1 MVAESLSSIS
11 GSLLSS
17 YESYDTMSKILDVCI
32 IYHDES
38 YTLGLEGKEIKKT
51 TLQTME
57 VTSKGGRY
65 KKGILSPT
73 RISQP
78 NGEAK
83 VTNRGCKAKCHC
95 LVSSRTNPYCCSVC
109 HNVCNSTFGNE
120 KPKEDHGICRPV
132 KRIGAKLFRF
142 GLVDSSNKNGNL
154 LSGSS
159 PSVPYSSALP
169 ISITRRYN
177 KRAVLCGVSYRRRKF
192 RLKGTINDITNM
204 KELLIKNFKFPNEC
218 IRVLTEQEQNANLIP
233 TKHNILE
240 SLKWL
245 VKDCEAGD
253 SLVFY
258 FSGHGLQQ
266 PDFKEDEIDGYDETL
281 CPVDF
286 LKEGMIIDNDINST
300 IVWPLKKGVTLHA
313 IVDAC
318 HSGTILDLLYVYKH
332 ESGIW
337 EDNKPP
343 SKEPI
348 RKHTSGGLAIC
359 LSACEDSQTA
369 ADSTVFGGK
378 GMNGVLTYLFTKIIR
393 ESPEITYGRLLQK
406 MHDEIKKINRSR
418 CNNRLFQHIFH
429 RRIAQD
435 PLLSSSEKFD
445 VSTTKFTL

>member
-1 MVAESLSSIS
+1 MYGYYCCKNIC
-11 GSLLSS
+11 GS
-17 YESYDTMSKILDVCI
+17 K
-32 IYHDES
+32 
-38 YTLGLEGKEIKKT
+38 
-51 TLQTME
+51 
-57 VTSKGGRY
+57 
-65 KKGILSPT
+65 
-73 RISQP
+73 P

-83 VTNRGCKAKCHC
+83 VTCRGCKPECHC
-95 LVSSRTNPYCCSVC
+95 LVPSTLGHGRSKEVC
-109 HNVCNSTFGNE
+109 
-120 KPKEDHGICRPV
+120 GICHPV
-132 KRIGAKLFRF
+132 KKIGAKLFQF
-142 GLVDSSNKNGNL
+142 GHLDSSNKHDNL
-154 LSGSS
+154 LSRSLLPPPM
-159 PSVPYSSALP
+159 PSSSAFP
-169 ISITRRYN
+169 STSRYN

-192 RLKGTINDITNM
+192 RLKGTINDISNM
-204 KELLIKNFKFPNEC
+204 RELLIKNFKFPKEC

-240 SLKWL
+240 SLRWL
-245 VKDCEAGD
+245 VKDCQEGD

-266 PDFKEDEIDGYDETL
+266 PDFKEDEIDGFDETL

-286 LKEGMIIDNDINST
+286 MKEGMIIDNDINST

-318 HSGTILDLLYVYKH
+318 HSGTILDLLYLYKH

-378 GMNGVLTYLFTKIIR
+378 GMNGVLTYLFTKTIR
-393 ESPEITYGRLLQK
+393 EYPEITYGRLLEK
-406 MHDEIKKINRSR
+406 MHDEIEKINRGR
-418 CNNRLFQHIFH
+418 CTNRILQHIFN
-429 RRIAQD
+429 RKIAQD
-435 PLLSSSEKFD
+435 PLLSSSDKFD
-445 VSTTKFTL
+445 VFRTKITL